1 MTRLSRRHLTLGLF
15 ATAAVTAAG
24 GIGLALGPSE
34 RAVIVGAGPAGAG
47 AALAL
52 RAAHPGLRVALLERD
67 PTRLARETG
76 DAAAAAFG
84 PPQTAATL
92 ARLKAQ
98 GIEVM
103 LDDVTDVDWTAGRLS
118 LFSGRDAAFD
128 RLYLAP
134 GTTARAEAIAGLDAE
149 ARYAMPAAWGNAR
162 EARRLA
168 AQLAALPE
176 AGHVV
181 LRLPAELS
189 HPQVALH
196 RALMLSRHLAATR
209 PAARLTVLDATP
221 TPALAQAFALAKRLQ
236 GIAAQVAWITAAEG
250 ASVQAVDAR
259 TGRIDTAAG
268 RLSADVINL
277 VPPHV
282 AGAIAQ
288 TAGLVDASGWCP
300 CDARGRS
307 MLRSEAVVLGDARK
321 GAART
326 LDGARLSVAAATLAQ
341 A

>member
-1 MTRLSRRHLTLGLF
+1 MTRLTRRHLALGLF
-15 ATAAVTAAG
+15 ATSAVAAVG
-24 GIGLALGPSE
+24 GIGLALAPSD
-34 RAVIVGAGPAGAG
+34 RAVIVGAGPAGAQ

-52 RAAHPGLRVALLERD
+52 RAAHPALRVTLLERD

-76 DAAAAAFG
+76 DAAAAAFV
-84 PPQTAATL
+84 PPRTEATL
-92 ARLKAQ
+92 SRLKAQ

-134 GTTARAEAIAGLDAE
+134 GTTAKAEAIEGLDAE
-149 ARYAMPAAWGNAR
+149 ARFAMPAAWGNAR

-196 RALMLSRHLAATR
+196 RALVLARQIAATR

-221 TPALAQAFALAKRLQ
+221 TPALAQSFAMAKRLQ
-236 GIAAQVAWITAAEG
+236 GIDAQVAWITAAEG
-250 ASVQAVDAR
+250 AGVTAVDAR
-259 TGRIDTAAG
+259 AGRIETGAG
-268 RLSADVINL
+268 SLRADVVNF

-282 AGAIAQ
+282 AGAIAR

-307 MLRSEAVVLGDARK
+307 MLRSDAVVLGDARK

-326 LDGARLSVAAATLAQ
+326 LDGARLSVAATVAQ

>member
-1 MTRLSRRHLTLGLF
+1 MTRLTRRHLALGLF
-15 ATAAVTAAG
+15 ATSAVAAAG
-24 GIGLALGPSE
+24 GIGLALAPSD
-34 RAVIVGAGPAGAG
+34 RAVIIGAGPAGAQ

-67 PTRLARETG
+67 PARLAREAQ
-76 DAAAAAFG
+76 DAAAAFG
-84 PPQTAATL
+84 PPQTEATL
-92 ARLKAQ
+92 AQLKAQ

-118 LFSGRDAAFD
+118 LFSGRDTAFD

-134 GTTARAEAIAGLDAE
+134 GTTARAEAIAGLDAA

-168 AQLAALPE
+168 AQLAALRD

-181 LRLPAELS
+181 LRLPADLS

-196 RALMLSRHLAATR
+196 RALMLSRYLAATR
-209 PAARLTVLDATP
+209 PAARLTVLDASA
-221 TPALAQAFALAKRLQ
+221 TPALAQAFAMAKPLQ
-236 GIAAQVAWITAAEG
+236 GIAAQVSWITAAEG
-250 ASVQAVDAR
+250 ATVRAVDAR
-259 TGRIDTAAG
+259 TGRIETDAG
-268 RLSADVINL
+268 RLSADVINF

-282 AGAIAQ
+282 AGAIAR

-300 CDARGRS
+300 CDAQGRS

-326 LDGARLSVAAATLAQ
+326 LDGARRSVAAATAAQ

>member
-1 MTRLSRRHLTLGLF
+1 MTRLTRRQLTLGLF
-15 ATAAVTAAG
+15 ATSAVAAVG
-24 GIGLALGPSE
+24 GVGLALSPAD
-34 RAVIVGAGPAGAG
+34 RAVIIGAGPAGAQ

-52 RAAHPGLRVALLERD
+52 RAAHPTLRVALLERD

-76 DAAAAAFG
+76 DAAAAAFAA
-84 PPQTAATL
+84 PQTEATL
-92 ARLKAQ
+92 AQLKAQ

-103 LDDVTDVDWTAGRLS
+103 LDDVVDVDWTAGRLS

-134 GTTARAEAIAGLDAE
+134 GTTAKAEAIEGLDAE
-149 ARYAMPAAWGNAR
+149 ARYSMPAAWGNPR

-181 LRLPAELS
+181 LRLPADLS
-189 HPQVALH
+189 HPQVALN
-196 RALMLSRHLAATR
+196 RALVLSRQLAASR

-221 TPALAQAFALAKRLQ
+221 TPALAQSFAMAKRLQ
-236 GIAAQVAWITAAEG
+236 GLDAQVNWVNAAQG
-250 ASVQAVDAR
+250 ATVRAVDAHA
-259 TGRIDTAAG
+259 GRIETDAG
-268 RLSADVINL
+268 RLTADVINF

-282 AGAIAQ
+282 AGAIAR

-300 CDARGRS
+300 CDTRGRS
-307 MLRSEAVVLGDARK
+307 MLRSEAIVLGDARK

-326 LDGARLSVAAATLAQ
+326 LDGARLSVAAATDAQ

>member
-1 MTRLSRRHLTLGLF
+1 MTRLTSRHVTLGLF
-15 ATAAVTAAG
+15 ATAAVAAAG
-24 GIGLALGPSE
+24 GAGLALAPSD
-34 RAVIVGAGPAGAG
+34 RAVIVGAGPAGAE

-52 RAAHPGLRVALLERD
+52 RAAHPALRVTLLERD
-67 PTRLARETG
+67 PTRLAREG
-76 DAAAAAFG
+76 DTAAAAFTA
-84 PPQTAATL
+84 PRTAATL
-92 ARLKAQ
+92 AGLKAR

-118 LFSGRDAAFD
+118 LFSGRDTAFD

-181 LRLPAELS
+181 LRLPADLS
-189 HPQVALH
+189 HPQVALT

-221 TPALAQAFALAKRLQ
+221 TPALAQSFAMAKRLQ
-236 GIAAQVAWITAAEG
+236 GIAAQVRWITAAEG
-250 ASVQAVDAR
+250 ATVRAVEAR
-259 TGRIDTAAG
+259 AGRIDTDAG
-268 RLSADVINL
+268 RLSADVINF
-277 VPPHV
+277 VPPHQ

-288 TAGLVDASGWCP
+288 AAGLVDGSGWCP

-307 MLRSEAVVLGDARK
+307 MLRSDAVVLGDARK

-326 LDGARLSVAAATLAQ
+326 LAGARLSVTAATKAQ

>member
-1 MTRLSRRHLTLGLF
+1 MTRLTRRHVTLGLF
-15 ATAAVTAAG
+15 ATAAVAAAG
-24 GIGLALGPSE
+24 GAGLALAPSD
-34 RAVIVGAGPAGAG
+34 RAVIVGAGPAGAE

-52 RAAHPGLRVALLERD
+52 RAAHPALRVTLLERD
-67 PTRLARETG
+67 PTRLSRESDT
-76 DAAAAAFG
+76 AAAAFTA
-84 PPQTAATL
+84 PRTAATL
-92 ARLKAQ
+92 AGLQAQ

-103 LDDVTDVDWTAGRLS
+103 LDDVTDVDWTAGRLA

-134 GTTARAEAIAGLDAE
+134 GTSARPEAIAGLDAE
-149 ARYAMPAAWGNAR
+149 ARHAMPAAWGNPR

-181 LRLPAELS
+181 LRLPADLS
-189 HPQVALH
+189 HPQVALT

-221 TPALAQAFALAKRLQ
+221 TPALAQSFAMAKRLQ
-236 GIAAQVAWITAAEG
+236 GIAAQVSWITAAEG
-250 ASVQAVDAR
+250 ATVRAVEAR
-259 TGRIDTAAG
+259 TGRIDTDAG
-268 RLSADVINL
+268 RLSADVINF
-277 VPPHV
+277 VPPHQ

-288 TAGLVDASGWCP
+288 AAGLVDGSGWCP

-326 LDGARLSVAAATLAQ
+326 LAGARLSVTAATKAQ

>member
-1 MTRLSRRHLTLGLF
+1 MTRLTRRHLALGLF
-15 ATAAVTAAG
+15 ATSAVAAAG
-24 GIGLALGPSE
+24 GIGLALAPSE
-34 RAVIVGAGPAGAG
+34 RAVIVGAGPAGAQ

-52 RAAHPGLRVALLERD
+52 RAAHPALRVALLERD
-67 PTRLARETG
+67 PTRLARAAQ
-76 DAAAAAFG
+76 DATAAAFG
-84 PPQTAATL
+84 PPRTEATL
-92 ARLKAQ
+92 AQLKAQ

-118 LFSGRDAAFD
+118 LFSGRATAFD

-134 GTTARAEAIAGLDAE
+134 GTTARAEAIEGLDAA

-168 AQLAALPE
+168 AQLAALRD

-181 LRLPAELS
+181 LRLPAGLS

-221 TPALAQAFALAKRLQ
+221 TPALAQAFAMAKQLQ

-250 ASVQAVDAR
+250 ATVQAVDAR
-259 TGRIDTAAG
+259 TGRIETAAG
-268 RLSADVINL
+268 RLTADVINF

-282 AGAIAQ
+282 AGAIAR

-300 CDARGRS
+300 CDAQGRS
-307 MLRSEAVVLGDARK
+307 MLRSEAIVLGDARK

-326 LDGARLSVAAATLAQ
+326 LDGARLSVTAATVAQ

>member
-1 MTRLSRRHLTLGLF
+1 MTRLTRRHVTLGLF
-15 ATAAVTAAG
+15 ATAAVAAAG
-24 GIGLALGPSE
+24 GAGLALAPSD
-34 RAVIVGAGPAGAG
+34 RAVIVGAGPAGAE

-52 RAAHPGLRVALLERD
+52 RAAHPALRVTLLERD
-67 PTRLARETG
+67 PTRLSRKG
-76 DAAAAAFG
+76 DTAAAAFTA
-84 PPQTAATL
+84 PRTAATL
-92 ARLKAQ
+92 AGLQAQ

-118 LFSGRDAAFD
+118 LFSGRATAFD

-134 GTTARAEAIAGLDAE
+134 GTTARAEAIAGLDAA

-168 AQLAALPE
+168 AQLAALRD

-181 LRLPAELS
+181 LRLPAGLS
-189 HPQVALH
+189 HPQVALQ

-221 TPALAQAFALAKRLQ
+221 TPALAQAFAMAKQLQ

-250 ASVQAVDAR
+250 ATVQAVDAR
-259 TGRIDTAAG
+259 TGRIETAAG
-268 RLSADVINL
+268 RLTADVINF

-282 AGAIAQ
+282 AGAIAR

-300 CDARGRS
+300 CDAQGRS
-307 MLRSEAVVLGDARK
+307 MLRSEAIVLGDARK

-326 LDGARLSVAAATLAQ
+326 LDGARRSVTAATVAQ

>member
-1 MTRLSRRHLTLGLF
+1 MTRLTRRHLALGLF
-15 ATAAVTAAG
+15 ATSAVAAAG
-24 GIGLALGPSE
+24 GIGLALAPSD
-34 RAVIVGAGPAGAG
+34 RAVIVGAGPAGAQ

-52 RAAHPGLRVALLERD
+52 RAAHPALRVTLLERD

-76 DAAAAAFG
+76 DAAAAAFV
-84 PPQTAATL
+84 PPRTEATL
-92 ARLKAQ
+92 SRLKAQ

-134 GTTARAEAIAGLDAE
+134 GTTAKAEAIEGLDAE
-149 ARYAMPAAWGNAR
+149 ARFAMPAAWGNAR

-181 LRLPAELS
+181 LRLPAEPEPS
-189 HPQVALH
+189 AGGAAPCAGVGTPDRRHP
-196 RALMLSRHLAATR
+196 

-221 TPALAQAFALAKRLQ
+221 TPALAQSFAMAKRLQ
-236 GIAAQVAWITAAEG
+236 GIDAQVAWITAAEG
-250 ASVQAVDAR
+250 AGVTAVDAR
-259 TGRIDTAAG
+259 AGRIETGAG
-268 RLSADVINL
+268 SLRADVINF

-282 AGAIAQ
+282 AGAIAR

-307 MLRSEAVVLGDARK
+307 MLRSDAVVLGDARK
-321 GAART
+321 GTART
-326 LDGARLSVAAATLAQ
+326 LDGARLSVAATVAQ